1 MASAFQSS
9 AFQNNAFQI
18 DGSTP
23 PVAARGGDDA
33 GPRRLSKH
41 KHRVFILPRP
51 EPEPLPVG
59 VEPKR
64 RKVTRKAVEAA
75 IAQPWAGLWTAPEA
89 MEFLPDFVPIEF
101 VSDGPGF
108 EVLVQ
113 AIALHLAR
121 EAERRAIEDEEDVM
135 ILLAA
140 MN

>member
-1 MASAFQSS
+1 MASAFQSG
-9 AFQNNAFQI
+9 AFQAGAFQI
-18 DGSTP
+18 DAVIASMD
-23 PVAARGGDDA
+23 RSDA

-41 KHRVFILPRP
+41 RHRVFILPRP

-64 RKVTRKAVEAA
+64 RKVTRRAVEAA
-75 IAQPWAGLWTAPEA
+75 VALPWAGLWTAPEA
-89 MEFLPDFVPIEF
+89 MEFLPDFVPVEF
-101 VSDGPGF
+101 VSDGPSF

-113 AIALHLAR
+113 AIALQLAR

>member
-1 MASAFQSS
+1 MASAFQSG
-9 AFQNNAFQI
+9 AFQSGAFQM
-18 DGSTP
+18 DGVVP
-23 PVAARGGDDA
+23 PVVVRDGDA

-51 EPEPLPVG
+51 EPEPLPAG

-75 IAQPWAGLWTAPEA
+75 IAQPWAGLWTVPEA
-89 MEFLPDFVPIEF
+89 MDVLPDFVPIEF

-113 AIALHLAR
+113 AIAMHLAR